1 MARQIPLF
9 ASYITHKYNLVPFY
23 CFLLVYSPNTPLVLC
38 FYRFVLWLCF
48 SRGLLFVTVFVFVPT
63 VVFVFVFFLWRE
75 EGFVYWDFLVR
86 VFPYCGFL
94 CFCAD
99 VTDLVFCLLG
109 GGVFYLHVWLF
120 CFALPCFTLPC
131 LTFGSG
137 VAGNFLLSAS
147 SPGQAFGGGRGEG
160 GGEVTFRLSSF
171 VFLPANWTEP
181 ELPRLDE
188 IK

>member
-63 VVFVFVFFLWRE
+63 VVFVFVFFWRE

-120 CFALPCFTLPC
+120 CFALLRFALLC
-131 LTFGSG
+131 LALLSDLVLLGF
-137 VAGNFLLSAS
+137 VLLSAS
-147 SPGQAFGGGRGEG
+147 PGQALGGEGGR